1 MFFGTSGDIEKNY
14 HHDSS
19 EEAALLF
26 LETEDGPFGELICV
40 SEHEDVTKRV
50 LDAKFFHTKTLLKEI
65 ESINQRVLTF
75 THEEIA

>member
-1 MFFGTSGDIEKNY
+1 MFFVTSGDIEKVY
-14 HHDSS
+14 HEGSP

-26 LETEDGPFGELICV
+26 LEAEDGPFGDLICV
-40 SEHEDVTKRV
+40 SEHEDEAKRF

-65 ESINQRVLTF
+65 NQRVLTF